1 MRVLVLSDPHGAKW
15 KVRKLITE
23 SKPDLIIVPGD
34 IPSSLDFPILLI
46 SLMKRGMRGEYTK
59 QAYYRYVERITFRQ
73 IRTAKRILEA
83 LGEFPEIPVLLIHGN
98 TETEETRNWL
108 RLYCHRYN
116 NFHWIADDAIEIDD
130 YVFVGFGWVEYE
142 KQYSKYTSPGEIDT
156 QHARLIL
163 ENTIKMASYNY
174 SRKKKHILVSHNP
187 PFGYVDHLPHKNIH
201 AGSKLVR
208 EFLLNGTFKGVIS
221 GHLHEAKGVH
231 FSDEFFALNAGA
243 VINSVAC
250 LLDIDEQKVTWYNN
264 LVSPISLSRMIYK
277 FRNDVNYS
285 K

>member
-1 MRVLVLSDPHGAKW
+1 MLSDPHGGKW
-15 KVRKLITE
+15 RVRKLIRE

-59 QAYYRYVERITFRQ
+59 QAYYRFVERITFRQ
-73 IRTAKRILEA
+73 IRTAKRILEP

-98 TETEETRNWL
+98 TETEEVRNWL
-108 RLYCHRYN
+108 RLYCHRFS

-130 YVFVGFGWVEYE
+130 YVFVGFGWVEYA
-142 KQYSKYTSPGEIDT
+142 KRYSKYTSPGEIDT
-156 QHARLIL
+156 KNARLIL
-163 ENTIKMASYNY
+163 ENTIKMTSYNY
-174 SRKKKHILVSHNP
+174 SRKKKYILVSHNP
-187 PFGYVDHLPHKNIH
+187 PHGYVDYLPHKNIH

-208 EFLLNGTFKGVIS
+208 EYLINGTFSGVIS
-221 GHLHEAKGVH
+221 GHLHESKGVH
-231 FSDEFFALNAGA
+231 FSDKFFALNAGA
-243 VINSVAC
+243 VINGVAC
-250 LLDIDEQKVTWYNN
+250 LMDMEEQKVTWYKN
-264 LVSPISLSRMIYK
+264 LVSPISLSRLIYR